1 MELPIENQRVKKVI
15 EYSCNG
21 NELQFSKEIK
31 ISQPR
36 INRLFSKDS
45 RSDKFPLV
53 SFEIIQA
60 IINKYV
66 NINSEWLITG
76 RGDMLKENKS
86 NILGEPVEI
95 YGNRKTKDA
104 VLQVQEVPFYD
115 GLQATM
121 GLQALFESGKPS
133 EVLETIKIPNLPK
146 CDGAISVTGDSMYP
160 LLKSGDIVLYKQ
172 TSVDSIF
179 YGEMYLLSVKIEDWE
194 EYVTVKYVQ
203 KSDKGESYIKLVS
216 QNQHHQSRDI
226 LISQISAIAMIKAS
240 IRYNTMF

>member
-1 MELPIENQRVKKVI
+1 MNLPDENQRVKNVI
-15 EYSCNG
+15 DYFCNG
-21 NELQFSKEIK
+21 NELQFSKEVGIT
-31 ISQPR
+31 QPR
-36 INRLFSKDS
+36 INRLFNIDTRNNKY
-45 RSDKFPLV
+45 PIV

-66 NINSEWLITG
+66 GVDSEWLIIG
-76 RGDMLKENKS
+76 RGEMLKSKTIES
-86 NILGEPVEI
+86 VIEPFPI
-95 YGNRKTKDA
+95 YSNRKTKDA
-104 VLQVQEVPFYD
+104 IINVQEVPFYD
-115 GLQATM
+115 GLEATM
-121 GLQALFESGKPS
+121 GLQALFESGKPN
-133 EVLETIKIPNLPK
+133 EVLERIKIPNLPK

-203 KSDKGESYIKLVS
+203 KSEKGEDYVKLVS
-216 QNQHHQSRDI
+216 QNQHHQPRDI
-226 LISQISAIAMIKAS
+226 LVRQIAAIAMIKAS